1 MRKMRRER
9 LSSLKSHSLIL
20 GRAGFN
26 RYLVQKFMLEITVR
40 LKASKKHGKKKY
52 REENTIISY
61 VSCQG
66 QIIVMYVNKIF

>member
-40 LKASKKHGKKKY
+40 LKASKNMEKKIQRGKHHNIMFPVKVK
-52 REENTIISY
+52 
-61 VSCQG
+61 
-66 QIIVMYVNKIF
+66 